1 MNIIIQ
7 KFGGTSVSTAER
19 RKQVVAKIKKAI
31 NEGYKP
37 VVVVSAMGRKGDSYS
52 TDTLLSLIDDNF
64 KARNKSSQDLLMC
77 CGEIISS
84 VVMCNELYSEGIN
97 AIPLTGG
104 QAGIITNEDYTDA
117 QYIDIDTTK
126 IISII
131 NEGKVPVVTGF
142 QGITK
147 DGFFTTLGRGG
158 SDTSACIL
166 GVALSAK
173 EIDIYTDVDGIMT
186 ADPRIVK
193 DASLINEITYNEV
206 FQLADQGAKVI
217 HPKAV
222 NLAKKGNIPLLIK
235 NTMSDS
241 KGTIIK
247 DTISED
253 KKRFISG
260 ITHLS
265 NRIQIKVR
273 LSENENLSGYR
284 NLLDILAKNKIS
296 LDLIN
301 IFPAHQI
308 FTIDG
313 SEKEKLNKILTEHK
327 INFTAVENCSTIA
340 IVGVGMVGVPGVMAR
355 IINTLA
361 SNNIEVLQTT
371 DSHMTI
377 WCLIKTE
384 NLAEAINL
392 LHNEFEL
399 SNIH

>member
-1 MNIIIQ
+1 MNIIVQ

-19 RKQVVAKIKKAI
+19 RKQVVSKIKKAI
-31 NEGYKP
+31 DDGFNP

-52 TDTLLSLIDDNF
+52 TDTLLSLIDDKF
-64 KARNKSSQDLLMC
+64 KDNNKSSQDLLMC

-84 VVMCNELYSEGIN
+84 VVMCNDLYKEGIN
-97 AIPLTGG
+97 AVPLTGG
-104 QAGIITNEDYTDA
+104 QAGIITNDNYTDA
-117 QYIDIDTTK
+117 QYIDIDTK
-126 IISII
+126 KVLSII
-131 NEGKVPVVTGF
+131 AEGKVPVITGF
-142 QGITK
+142 QGTTK

-158 SDTSACIL
+158 SDTTACIL
-166 GVALSAK
+166 GVGLKAK

-193 DASLINEITYNEV
+193 DASLIKEITYNEV

-222 NLAKKGNIPLLIK
+222 NLAKKGNIPLIIK
-235 NTMSDS
+235 NTMSDCN
-241 KGTIIK
+241 GTIIR
-247 DTISED
+247 DIISDEE
-253 KKRFISG
+253 KRFISG

-265 NRIQIKVR
+265 NRIQIRVR
-273 LSENENLSGYR
+273 LSENKNLPGYR

-313 SEKEKLNKILTEHK
+313 SEKDKLTQVLNKHN
-327 INFTAVENCSTIA
+327 INFTAVEDCSTIA

-355 IINTLA
+355 IINTLV
-361 SNNIEVLQTT
+361 NNDIEVLQTT
-371 DSHMTI
+371 DSNMTI
-377 WCLIKTE
+377 WCLIKTD
-384 NLAEAINL
+384 NLTKAINL
-392 LHNEFEL
+392 LHKEFKL
-399 SNIH
+399 SMVH

>member
-1 MNIIIQ
+1 MNIIVQ

-19 RKQVVAKIKKAI
+19 RKQVVSKIKKAI
-31 NEGYKP
+31 DDGYNP

-52 TDTLLSLIDDNF
+52 TDTLLSLIDNDFKDN
-64 KARNKSSQDLLMC
+64 NKSSQDLLMC

-84 VVMCNELYSEGIN
+84 VIMCNDLYKEGIS
-97 AIPLTGG
+97 AVPLTGG
-104 QAGIITNEDYTDA
+104 QAGIITNDNYTDA
-117 QYIDIDTTK
+117 QYIDIDTNK
-126 IISII
+126 VLSII
-131 NEGKVPVVTGF
+131 AEGKVPVVTGF
-142 QGITK
+142 QGTTK

-158 SDTSACIL
+158 SDTTACIL
-166 GVALSAK
+166 GVGLKAK

-193 DASLINEITYNEV
+193 DASLIKEITYNEV

-235 NTMSDS
+235 NTMSDC
-241 KGTIIK
+241 KGTIIR
-247 DTISED
+247 DTISEEE
-253 KKRFISG
+253 KRFISG

-265 NRIQIKVR
+265 NRIQVRVR
-273 LSENENLSGYR
+273 LSENKNLSGYR

-313 SEKEKLNKILTEHK
+313 SEKDKLIKVLNRHN
-327 INFTAVENCSTIA
+327 INFTTVEDCSTIA

-355 IINTLA
+355 IINTLI
-361 SNNIEVLQTT
+361 NNDIEVLQTT

-384 NLAEAINL
+384 NLTKAINL
-392 LHNEFEL
+392 LHKEFNL
-399 SNIH
+399 SMVH